1 MPRRCFLAK
10 VGRVSFSVLA
20 VTLIAG
26 WMSLPGAATGQA
38 EITAPAAAT
47 QAAAVSGFRS
57 AKFGMNEQEVRAAIA
72 KDFDKTDADVS
83 ESTNTIERTTL
94 LSITVPDLLEGGGT
108 AQVSYIFGY
117 KSKALIQVGVSWSK
131 ATDPDITDAM
141 LVANG
146 DVLSNHFST
155 EGFAPDTVTTGSIV
169 SSGILLFRGVDAK
182 ERSAI
187 LLLQGKFEEN
197 EGGQKALVP
206 ARLALLYSADPDN
219 PDIFRVKDGSF

>member
-10 VGRVSFSVLA
+10 IGHVSFGVLA
-20 VTLIAG
+20 VALSVG
-26 WMSLPGAATGQA
+26 WMSLPN
-38 EITAPAAAT
+38 AAAAQTELSTPADAT
-47 QAAAVSGFRS
+47 QTAVVSGFRT
-57 AKFGMNEQEVRAAIA
+57 AKFGMDEQEVRAAIA
-72 KDFDKTDADVS
+72 KDFDKADADIS
-83 ESTNTIERTTL
+83 ESANTIERTKL

-131 ATDPDITDAM
+131 ATDPEITDAM

-155 EGFAPDTVTTGSIV
+155 EGFAPDSVTTGSVI
-169 SSGILLFRGVDAK
+169 SSGILLFRGVDA
-182 ERSAI
+182 EGRSAI
-187 LLLQGKFEEN
+187 LLLQGKFEEGD
-197 EGGQKALVP
+197 GGQKALTP
-206 ARLALLYSADPDN
+206 AGLALLYSVDPDN